1 MFTGNL
7 NLNICRENKFV
18 TRESK
23 KKKKKNIQSK
33 IIIKIFKR

>member
-23 KKKKKNIQSK
+23 KKKKKYPK
-33 IIIKIFKR
+33 

>member
-23 KKKKKNIQSK
+23 KKKKNIQSK